1 MQAKP
6 LATQN
11 KRTSEIAEAVQAGK
25 ADILSLWAAVERFAW
40 QQTLRW
46 VRAMEGRAG
55 VEESDL
61 LQVAFISLMD
71 TLPTWDVNKG
81 EFLTLYGIIRLR
93 KRYHYRPLRKNSAAA
108 HEKERIIY
116 TMSEFNIYAR
126 KLDTAFKEARSE
138 YNTAFRALQE
148 AQQASRDAN
157 AWKPGDSAEE
167 KQIRTTRAALKLHDA
182 EATFDEVSAR
192 VWDNFKA
199 TRRTIRAELEQ
210 AVRAANI
217 ANPDEIDNNALEL
230 MKTGVLSPADY
241 SAFMERFDSN
251 HTMLKGGFKTRR
263 CCSPPCWLVRRTV
276 TLREYNKHRQS
287 KSPQECSCGL
297 SALHERI
304 YRQTVDR

>member
-1 MQAKP
+1 
-6 LATQN
+6 
-11 KRTSEIAEAVQAGK
+11 
-25 ADILSLWAAVERFAW
+25 
-40 QQTLRW
+40 
-46 VRAMEGRAG
+46 
-55 VEESDL
+55 
-61 LQVAFISLMD
+61 
-71 TLPTWDVNKG
+71 
-81 EFLTLYGIIRLR
+81 
-93 KRYHYRPLRKNSAAA
+93 
-108 HEKERIIY
+108 
-116 TMSEFNIYAR
+116 MSQFNIYAR
-126 KLDTAFKEARSE
+126 KLDDAFKAARSE

-217 ANPDEIDNNALEL
+217 ANPDAIDNNALEL

-251 HTMLKGGFKTRR
+251 HTMLKLVGHYAAEAAKTTDSRR
-263 CCSPPCWLVRRTV
+263 EAAALNAIALDCQSGEGAAMRAFDDLSKVSDYCRGERYEGDKFRPEHTANMS
-276 TLREYNKHRQS
+276 EYWDSLAGEAVENF
-287 KSPQECSCGL
+287 
-297 SALHERI
+297 
-304 YRQTVDR
+304 